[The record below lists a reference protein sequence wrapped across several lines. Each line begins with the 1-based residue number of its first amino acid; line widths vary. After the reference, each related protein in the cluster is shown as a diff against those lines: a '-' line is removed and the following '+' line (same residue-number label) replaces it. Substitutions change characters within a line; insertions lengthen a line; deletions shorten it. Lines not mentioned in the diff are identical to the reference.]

1 MLTSVHRIMDE
12 SPRWLMMEGRH
23 EEAIKILKKMAK
35 MNGRSLPEDRYLKV
49 LTDKIDEEVSQI
61 HMIIIIK
68 HYYYYYYYYYYVL
81 PLHSQVEKGSQS
93 REKRE
98 ERASECCE
106 NS

>member
-1 MLTSVHRIMDE
+1 MFTSVHRIMDE

-61 HMIIIIK
+61 C
-68 HYYYYYYYYYYVL
+68 
-81 PLHSQVEKGSQS
+81 SSSSFAG
-93 REKRE
+93 RKRFSVNGE
-98 ERASECCE
+98 TGKASLWMLWKQLKKISFLQNFLC
-106 NS
+106 